1 MLSAISYKIY
11 EMRKY
16 LVLSIIISIIAIPIA
31 DSFVIERDRNRNE
44 MYGEAFWIYGFG
56 VYNMTD
62 TEVAGA
68 LPAFNDTRHTLPSYL
83 GTVTYEYPVF
93 GLIFFAIATWL
104 FPGQESQLQHW
115 WLNFLLV
122 LVFNLNLVLIA
133 ILLKDK
139 IYITS
144 WARTFF
150 GGYYVYGLLMSAGGG
165 KNEPLADCLMLMALV
180 LWKEGQMGKAMFAL
194 GLAVQTKVYPGV
206 IFPLLFLDSPVSSVW
221 FMLSMLLT
229 VIPFLFLGANFDS
242 LVSHFLNTTTY
253 SSYVVNPMYPGLWLG
268 TPDFTHDPVT
278 YYLWPPAL
286 IPLILYAAFM
296 LYTVRLYIPRRS
308 EFRDKTLLQKVRV
321 LMPLYVYLLPSIMFI
336 YRWVMPWYLFW
347 LGVAIFAFENDKQA
361 VGYLKELTVVGLLY
375 VYGVACNWWYFVSG
389 PLPDFMG
396 HFTSGW
402 ETLLGLALMGFL
414 TLVSY
419 RVWKWT
425 YEHREQKVRLIHEA
439 QDRGE
444 LVI

>member
-44 MYGEAFWIYGFG
+44 MYGEAFWVYGFG
-56 VYNMTD
+56 IYNMTD
-62 TEVAGA
+62 TQVIRA
-68 LPAFNDTRHTLPSYL
+68 LPFFNDTRHTLPSYL
-83 GTVTYEYPVF
+83 GNVTYEYPVF

-133 ILLKDK
+133 VLLRDK
-139 IYITS
+139 IYNVK
-144 WARTFF
+144 WARMFF
-150 GGYYVYGLLMSAGGG
+150 GAYYVYGLLMSSGGG

-180 LWKEGQMGKAMFAL
+180 LWKEGQMGKAMLTL
-194 GLAVQTKVYPGV
+194 GFAVQAKIYPGV
-206 IFPLLFLDSPVSSVW
+206 IFPVLFLESPISSIW
-221 FMLSMLLT
+221 FLVSMLLT

-242 LVSHFLNTTTY
+242 LLSHFLNTSSY
-253 SSYVVNPMYPGLWLG
+253 SSYIVNPMYPGLFLG
-268 TPDFTHDPVT
+268 TPDFEGAPGSF
-278 YYLWPPAL
+278 YLWPPAL
-286 IPLILYAAFM
+286 IPLIIYVTFM

-308 EFRDKTLLQKVRV
+308 EFRDKTLLKKIQV
-321 LMPLYVYLLPSIMFI
+321 LVPLYVYILPSILFV

-347 LGVAIFAFENDKQA
+347 LGIAIFVFNNDRQA

-375 VYGVACNWWYFVSG
+375 AYGVVCNWWYFISG

-402 ETLLGLALMGFL
+402 ETLLGLTIMGML
-414 TLVSY
+414 TLLSY
-419 RVWKWT
+419 RLWKWT
-425 YEHREQKVRLIHEA
+425 YEHREQRARLILEA
-439 QDRGE
+439 QNRGE